1 MLALCPLLGS
11 APSEVPTLGALQ
23 AARVL
28 GFLAF
33 TEARFGTL
41 RPAQAA
47 GSFCV
52 KACFGSWLWVKE
64 QSELTCLLGV
74 LCGAHVTTP
83 SC

>member
-47 GSFCV
+47 GSFYV
-52 KACFGSWLWVKE
+52 KACFGSWLWEV
-64 QSELTCLLGV
+64 SGSTAVHWRIFHFILRGPV
-74 LCGAHVTTP
+74 LP
-83 SC
+83 